1 MIRDR
6 NKIEKGLKEKGFK
19 SSEGRNHKIFSY
31 TSLAGSK
38 TAVYTIISRG
48 QKHRSFGDE
57 IISSMSKSLG
67 ISTGQFS
74 RLIDCD
80 MSQVEFES
88 CTSKE
93 I

>member
-6 NKIEKGLKEKGFK
+6 SKIERGLREKGFT
-19 SSEGRNHKIFSY
+19 SSEGRNHKIYSY
-31 TSLAGSK
+31 TSLAGLK
-38 TAVYTIISRG
+38 TAIYTIISRG
-48 QKHRSFGDE
+48 QKHKSFGDE
-57 IISSMSKSLG
+57 VISHMSSSLG
-67 ISTGQFS
+67 ISNRQFS